1 VDRPEDLAGTRKAF
15 ATLALPARVAAA
27 RVLARSGDAQAT
39 DAFRALLAN
48 TRQHGEAR
56 VLQWDGGERW
66 MSSPMR
72 EQCELI
78 RLVQDYPQY
87 APEGTRRALVAGL
100 SDLYAGGAPKVD
112 TQTGATCLRALHGE
126 RMADASPVT
135 VQATVGAETQ
145 RLALRNGEVRT
156 EAAFEAAPTGTLKV
170 AATETPMAPIAYL
183 ARVDFNEDARHAQS
197 SAIGF
202 AIARQYEVMRNH
214 KWVPLGDTPL
224 RDNDW
229 VRITLTVTNGKARWF
244 IAVTDDLPGGLR
256 PMDLSLAGVAGVNVQ
271 ALGDLGDWS
280 FDQRKLDP
288 RKPKFYAERLPPG
301 RHVIHYFAR
310 AANGGDYLAAPAV
323 AELMYG
329 EASRAR
335 TASDRIRIADPAPTA
350 PAIAP

>member
-1 VDRPEDLAGTRKAF
+1 V
-15 ATLALPARVAAA
+15 
-27 RVLARSGDAQAT
+27 
-39 DAFRALLAN
+39 
-48 TRQHGEAR
+48 
-56 VLQWDGGERW
+56 
-66 MSSPMR
+66 
-72 EQCELI
+72 
-78 RLVQDYPQY
+78 
-87 APEGTRRALVAGL
+87 
-100 SDLYAGGAPKVD
+100 
-112 TQTGATCLRALHGE
+112 
-126 RMADASPVT
+126 
-135 VQATVGAETQ
+135 
-145 RLALRNGEVRT
+145 
-156 EAAFEAAPTGTLKV
+156 
-170 AATETPMAPIAYL
+170 APIAYL

-202 AIARQYEVMRNH
+202 AIARQYEVMRDH

-244 IAVTDDLPGGLR
+244 VAVTDDLPGGLR

-271 ALGDLGDWS
+271 ALGDLGDWW

-288 RKPKFYAERLPPG
+288 RKPKFYAEQLPPG

-350 PAIAP
+350 PAVAP